1 MSARTGEAG
10 EHDGGGG
17 DVKCPLL
24 TITASIQD
32 ANERLGPVPPEEAGK
47 GSDCREGDCAWWD
60 SRSEHCAVHVLAWAM
75 TESIEA
81 QARRVDRYE
90 ESH

>member
-1 MSARTGEAG
+1 
-10 EHDGGGG
+10 
-17 DVKCPLL
+17 VKCPLL
-24 TITASIQD
+24 MLGMVAIND
-32 ANERLGPVPPEEAGK
+32 AESVECGYTE
-47 GSDCREGDCAWWD
+47 CRERRCAWWD